1 LPRDILNKSAI
12 SSKELELLLNLRG
25 EGKIDFILIDIREPF
40 EYKRGYI
47 DGVDEFRATSKFESW
62 KDEIIEL
69 TQRTPVIL
77 TCRTSNR
84 SSHLQYIL
92 KQNGAKKLI
101 DHKGGI
107 VSWRG
112 KIKKDS

>member
-1 LPRDILNKSAI
+1 MPKDILKKDSI
-12 SSKELELLLNLRG
+12 SSKELEFLLNLRAKK
-25 EGKIDFILIDIREPF
+25 EVSFILIDIREPF

-47 DGVDEFRATSKFESW
+47 DGVDEFRATSKFTLWAE
-62 KDEIIEL
+62 EIIDL
-69 TQRTPVIL
+69 SKTIPVIL

-84 SSHLQYIL
+84 SSHLQHIL
-92 KQNGAKKLI
+92 KQNGAKNII